1 MRNVKDRRNSLFLV
15 AGGVGCVKPDF
26 SMKLVFLTFHDRH
39 LLGTDD
45 IELRRSWYGSLQNSW
60 YNSL

>member
-26 SMKLVFLTFHDRH
+26 SMKLVLRSAPVFLSFHDRH
-39 LLGTDD
+39 
-45 IELRRSWYGSLQNSW
+45 
-60 YNSL
+60 